1 MENNISSN
9 GTAPATSK
17 IVNTGQGLHQNILGD
32 SQTVKLTGKDTA
44 GKFTIIENDNP
55 PGVGIPMHV
64 HENEDEVFR
73 ILEGEMEFVVEGIAS
88 ILKAGDTI
96 FLPRQVPHSFRVVG
110 ENNAK
115 AIITVIP
122 AGIEDMFVELSQ
134 LPAGP
139 PEMEKVLGICNSF
152 GIRFL

>member
-1 MENNISSN
+1 MKKNTLFNE
-9 GTAPATSK
+9 TAPASSK
-17 IVNTGQGLHQNILGD
+17 IVITGQGLHQNILGD

-73 ILEGEMEFVVEGIAS
+73 ILEGEMEFVVDGKTS

-110 ENNAK
+110 DKNAK
-115 AIITVIP
+115 TIITVVP
-122 AGIEDMFVELSQ
+122 SGIEEMFVQLSQ

-139 PEMEKVLGICNSF
+139 PEMDKVLEICNRF
-152 GIRFL
+152 GISFL